1 MDLYINS
8 SFLSIENEFIQD
20 EKQWL
25 CVMTGQHN
33 KQLIGT
39 YLDRKKGKKVANARS
54 TKPTVNIQAALQYV
68 LGTEDNR
75 IYRSPIVF
83 TESRVMF
90 SLVQAS
96 HRLRTYCEILS
107 HLYHVKRSATAPV
120 EDQSP
125 RGIFL

>member
-39 YLDRKKGKKVANARS
+39 YLDRKKGKKDANAR
-54 TKPTVNIQAALQYV
+54 TYF
-68 LGTEDNR
+68 GGR
-75 IYRSPIVF
+75 IL
-83 TESRVMF
+83 M
-90 SLVQAS
+90 
-96 HRLRTYCEILS
+96 
-107 HLYHVKRSATAPV
+107 
-120 EDQSP
+120 
-125 RGIFL
+125 